1 MINLIFL
8 LINNNTIMSQINS
21 KILKYQELVNLI
33 RENSKN
39 SKNEDIDYIVNKS
52 REIVQV
58 IRERYPNKEFFEQ
71 IDEAKKLFEESLK
84 KVNLIQIII

>member
-1 MINLIFL
+1 
-8 LINNNTIMSQINS
+8 MSQINS